1 MNLWLDISK
10 ESSASL
16 YAGRHK
22 QDASLN
28 CVGVEKGTAV
38 MEGGRRGPG
47 HSGGL
52 WRLDAQNS
60 CLQHSSG
67 MSGGPTV
74 SASSTDVL
82 SPSLLYRTQPK
93 SSSKEERGDDGLKS
107 EEREEEMRPSHEQ

>member
-10 ESSASL
+10 GSSASL

-22 QDASLN
+22 QNASLN
-28 CVGVEKGTAV
+28 CAGVEKGTAV
-38 MEGGRRGPG
+38 MEGGQRGPG

-52 WRLDAQNS
+52 RRLDAQNS

-74 SASSTDVL
+74 SASPTDTFSVL
-82 SPSLLYRTQPK
+82 PFFTGPNPSPHLRRKGEMTGWK
-93 SSSKEERGDDGLKS
+93 VKRGRRK
-107 EEREEEMRPSHEQ
+107 